1 MLDPLVVN
9 LIAKPRVQSK
19 MKNKME
25 VITFF
30 YFLFFLSLFHVSLQE
45 NIKIKI
51 NEQNVKQQKQQIK

>member
-1 MLDPLVVN
+1 
-9 LIAKPRVQSK
+9 